1 MSNPRTDF
9 SERGF
14 SERDD
19 ATTLKGLLGTRTY
32 QVLFGVSVAA
42 LVALAPSPRGV

>member
-1 MSNPRTDF
+1 MSNPRTD
-9 SERGF
+9 F

-19 ATTLKGLLGTRTY
+19 ATTLKGLLDTRTY